1 MRLLLHFAHTYPAR
15 SLLTLLA
22 LLLAGLLD
30 GLGLSSLL
38 TMLVTMSGDTD
49 GAGLPLPAQ
58 QVRQF
63 LTSLGIS
70 PQLGPLLALM
80 VLAMAGKAALR
91 LAANA
96 QVGYTVARVATDI
109 RLGLLRAVLGSRWE
123 YYLRTP
129 IGRLSNA
136 ISGESNRAAGAYFD
150 AAQMMAVLVQGLIY
164 AVLALLVSWQATVAA
179 LLLGGLLMLGMGG
192 LVRRARQA
200 GTRQSQLTARL
211 VTYLTDVLQSVK
223 PLKAM
228 GREDLADGIL
238 ARQTRQID
246 KALRKQVIAKET
258 LPAVQEPLLAALA
271 AGGLYL
277 AMAHL
282 GLSLASVMVVIF
294 LLARLLGYFTK
305 VQREYQRM
313 VSAEGGFW
321 MLHDAIVDAQAAAE
335 PATGSAVPSLT
346 QSVELRDVRFAYG
359 AQPVLDGINLVI
371 QAGHFTTLIGP
382 SGAGKTTLVDVVIGL
397 LQPQSG
403 QVLID
408 GRPLPELDRQ
418 TWRRMIGYVPQDTL
432 LLHDSVL
439 VNVTLGD
446 PALGRED
453 AERALRQAG
462 AWDFVA
468 TLEQGLDTLVGERG
482 GKLSGGQR
490 QRIAIARALIHQ
502 PALLILDEPTS
513 ALDAAAEMAVRDTLR
528 DLKGRYTLL
537 AITHR
542 PALLDVS
549 DHVFHIVKGTLHPAS
564 EPVS

>member
-1 MRLLLHFAHTYPAR
+1 MRLLLHLARAYPGR
-15 SLLTLLA
+15 SLLTLLS

-38 TMLVTMSGDTD
+38 TMLVTVADD
-49 GAGLPLPAQ
+49 GAGQPLPAQ
-58 QVRQF
+58 QVTRF
-63 LTSLGIS
+63 LAMLGI
-70 PQLGPLLALM
+70 PPRLGPLLALM
-80 VLAMAGKAALR
+80 VIAMVVKAVMT

-96 QVGYTVARVATDI
+96 QVGYTMARVATDL
-109 RLGLLRAVLGSRWE
+109 RQRLLRAALSSRWE
-123 YYLRTP
+123 YYLHTP
-129 IGRLSNA
+129 IGALSNA
-136 ISGESNRAAGAYFD
+136 ISGEANQAANAYFC
-150 AAQMMAVLVQGLIY
+150 AAQMMAVLVQALIY
-164 AVLALLVSWQATVAA
+164 SALAMMVSWQATLAA
-179 LLLGGLLMLGMGG
+179 LLLGGLLMGAMGG
-192 LVRRARQA
+192 LVRRARRA
-200 GTRQSQLTARL
+200 SRRQHKLTAQL
-211 VTYLTDVLQSVK
+211 VIYLTDVLQSVK

-238 ARQTRQID
+238 AAQTRQID
-246 KALRKQVIAKET
+246 KALRRQVIAKEA
-258 LPAVQEPLLAALA
+258 LPAVQDPLFASLT

-277 AMAHL
+277 AIQHL

-294 LLARLLGYFTK
+294 LLARVLGYFSKT
-305 VQREYQRM
+305 QRQYQAMVASGTAYWRM
-313 VSAEGGFW
+313 LA
-321 MLHDAIVDAQAAAE
+321 AIERAQSAAE
-335 PATGSAVPSLT
+335 PPAGGATPRLERGI
-346 QSVELRDVRFAYG
+346 ELRGVRFAYG
-359 AQPVLDGINLVI
+359 ERAVLDGVDLNIPARQL
-371 QAGHFTTLIGP
+371 TTLIGP
-382 SGAGKTTLVDVVIGL
+382 SGAGKTTLVDIVIGL

-408 GRPLPELDRQ
+408 GVPLETLDRRA
-418 TWRRMIGYVPQDTL
+418 WRRMIGYVPQDTL

-468 TLEQGLDTLVGERG
+468 TLEQGLDTPVGERG

-528 DLKGRYTLL
+528 ELKGRYTLL

-549 DHVFHIVKGTLHPAS
+549 DHVFHIAKGPLPPAG

>member
-1 MRLLLHFAHTYPAR
+1 MRLLLHFARAYPAR
-15 SLLTLLA
+15 GLLTLLA

-38 TMLVTMSGDTD
+38 TMLVSVSGD
-49 GAGLPLPAQ
+49 GAGLPLPAR
-58 QVRQF
+58 QVTQF

-80 VLAMAGKAALR
+80 VVAMLAKAL
-91 LAANA
+91 LTLTANA
-96 QVGYTVARVATDI
+96 QVGYTVARVATDL
-109 RLGLLRAVLGSRWE
+109 RLGLLRAVLASRWE
-123 YYLRTP
+123 YYLHTP
-129 IGRLSNA
+129 IGGLSNA
-136 ISGESNRAAGAYFD
+136 ISGEANRAANAYFN
-150 AAQMMAVLVQGLIY
+150 AAQMIALLVQALIY
-164 AVLALLVSWQATVAA
+164 TALALLVSWQATAAA
-179 LLLGGLLMLGMGG
+179 LLVGGSLMWAMGG
-192 LVRRARQA
+192 LVRRARKA
-200 GTRQSQLTARL
+200 GMRQSQLTGAL

-238 ARQTRQID
+238 ARQTQQID
-246 KALRKQVIAKET
+246 KALRKQVIAKEA
-258 LPAVQEPLLAALA
+258 LPAVQDPLLASLA

-294 LLARLLGYFTK
+294 LLARVLGYFTK
-305 VQREYQRM
+305 VQRQYQHM
-313 VSAEGGFW
+313 VSTEGAYW
-321 MLHDAIVDAQAAAE
+321 LLHEAIAKARAAAE
-335 PATGSAVPSLT
+335 PPAGGAMPSLT
-346 QSVELRDVRFAYG
+346 RGIALQNVRFAYG
-359 AQPVLDGINLVI
+359 ERAVLDGINLNI
-371 QAGHFTTLIGP
+371 PAGQLTTLIGP

-397 LQPQSG
+397 LSPQSG

-408 GRPLPELDRQ
+408 GQPLAQLDRRA
-418 TWRRMIGYVPQDTL
+418 WRRMIGYVPQDTL

-439 VNVTLGD
+439 ANVTLGD

-462 AWDFVA
+462 AWDFVTA
-468 TLEQGLDTLVGERG
+468 LAQGLDTPVGERG

-490 QRIAIARALIHQ
+490 QRIAIARALVHQ

-513 ALDAAAEMAVRDTLR
+513 ALDAAAEAAVRDTLR
-528 DLKGRYTLL
+528 ALKGRYTLL

-549 DHVFHIVKGTLHPAS
+549 DQVLHIADGALSA
-564 EPVS
+564 VSKAAD

>member
-1 MRLLLHFAHTYPAR
+1 MRLLLHFARTYPAR

-179 LLLGGLLMLGMGG
+179 LLLGGLLMSGMGG

-258 LPAVQEPLLAALA
+258 LPAVQEPC
-271 AGGLYL
+271 
-277 AMAHL
+277 
-282 GLSLASVMVVIF
+282 
-294 LLARLLGYFTK
+294 
-305 VQREYQRM
+305 
-313 VSAEGGFW
+313 W
-321 MLHDAIVDAQAAAE
+321 
-335 PATGSAVPSLT
+335 
-346 QSVELRDVRFAYG
+346 
-359 AQPVLDGINLVI
+359 
-371 QAGHFTTLIGP
+371 
-382 SGAGKTTLVDVVIGL
+382 
-397 LQPQSG
+397 
-403 QVLID
+403 
-408 GRPLPELDRQ
+408 RP
-418 TWRRMIGYVPQDTL
+418 WRRADCTWPWRTL
-432 LLHDSVL
+432 ACRW
-439 VNVTLGD
+439 
-446 PALGRED
+446 PR
-453 AERALRQAG
+453 
-462 AWDFVA
+462 
-468 TLEQGLDTLVGERG
+468 
-482 GKLSGGQR
+482 
-490 QRIAIARALIHQ
+490 
-502 PALLILDEPTS
+502 
-513 ALDAAAEMAVRDTLR
+513 
-528 DLKGRYTLL
+528 
-537 AITHR
+537 
-542 PALLDVS
+542 
-549 DHVFHIVKGTLHPAS
+549 
-564 EPVS
+564 

>member
-1 MRLLLHFAHTYPAR
+1 MRLLLHFARTYPGR

-30 GLGLSSLL
+30 GLGLSSML
-38 TMLVTMSGDTD
+38 TMLVSMSGQSAD
-49 GAGLPLPAQ
+49 LPLPAR
-58 QVRQF
+58 QVNQF
-63 LTSLGIS
+63 LTSIGIS
-70 PQLGPLLALM
+70 PQLGPLLGLM
-80 VLAMAGKAALR
+80 VIAMLIKALLT

-96 QVGYTVARVATDI
+96 QVGYTMARVATDL
-109 RLGLLRAVLGSRWE
+109 RLRLLRAALASRWE
-123 YYLRTP
+123 YYLHTP
-129 IGRLSNA
+129 VGGLSNA
-136 ISGESNRAAGAYFD
+136 ISGEANLAANSYFC
-150 AAQMMAVLVQGLIY
+150 AAQMMALLVQGLIY
-164 AVLALLVSWQATVAA
+164 TGLALLVSWQATLAA
-179 LLLGGLLMLGMGG
+179 LTIGGALMGAMGG
-192 LVRRARQA
+192 LVRRARRA
-200 GTRQSQLTARL
+200 GKRQLQLTSAL
-211 VTYLTDVLQSVK
+211 VIYLTDVLQSVK

-246 KALRKQVIAKET
+246 KALRKQVIAKEA
-258 LPAVQEPLLAALA
+258 LPALQDPLLASLA
-271 AGGLYL
+271 AAGLYL
-277 AMAHL
+277 AITRL

-294 LLARLLGYFTK
+294 LLARVLGYFTK
-305 VQREYQRM
+305 VQRQYQAM
-313 VSAEGGFW
+313 VGAGAAYWLLNE
-321 MLHDAIVDAQAAAE
+321 AIEKARAAQE
-335 PATGSAVPSLT
+335 PPAGSGVPSLERGI
-346 QSVELRDVRFAYG
+346 VLREVRFAYSERT
-359 AQPVLDGINLVI
+359 VLDSINLTI
-371 QAGHFTTLIGP
+371 PAGQLTTLIGP
-382 SGAGKTTLVDVVIGL
+382 SGAGKTTLVDIVIGL

-418 TWRRMIGYVPQDTL
+418 AWRRMIGYVPQDTL

-446 PALGRED
+446 PDLSRHD

-462 AWDFVA
+462 AWEFVA
-468 TLEQGLDTLVGERG
+468 HLAQGLDTPVGERG

-490 QRIAIARALIHQ
+490 QRIAIARALVHR

-513 ALDAAAEMAVRDTLR
+513 ALDAAAEAAVRDTLR

-549 DHVFHIVKGTLHPAS
+549 DHVFHIVDGALRPAS
-564 EPVS
+564 EPVA

>member
-1 MRLLLHFAHTYPAR
+1 MRLLLHFARSYPGR

-38 TMLVTMSGDTD
+38 TMLVSMSGEGTD
-49 GAGLPLPAQ
+49 VPLPAR
-58 QVRQF
+58 QVNQF
-63 LTSLGIS
+63 LTGIGIS
-70 PQLGPLLALM
+70 PQLGPLLGLM
-80 VLAMAGKAALR
+80 VIAMLIKALLT

-96 QVGYTVARVATDI
+96 QVGYTVARVATDL
-109 RLGLLRAVLGSRWE
+109 RLGLLRAALASRWE

-136 ISGESNRAAGAYFD
+136 VSGEANRAANAYFD
-150 AAQMMAVLVQGLIY
+150 AAQMMALLVQALVY
-164 AVLALLVSWQATVAA
+164 TALALLVSWQATAAA
-179 LLLGGLLMLGMGG
+179 LLVGGILMSAMGG

-200 GTRQSQLTARL
+200 GARQSQLTSTL

-246 KALRKQVIAKET
+246 KALRKQVIAKEA
-258 LPAVQEPLLAALA
+258 LPAVQEPLLASLA

-277 AMAHL
+277 AMTHL
-282 GLSLASVMVVIF
+282 GMSLASVMVVIF
-294 LLARLLGYFTK
+294 LLARVLGYFTK
-305 VQREYQRM
+305 VQRQYQRM

-321 MLHDAIVDAQAAAE
+321 MLHTAIVDAQTAAE
-335 PATGSAVPSLT
+335 PPAGTSIPSL
-346 QSVELRDVRFAYG
+346 SRGIELRDMRFAYG
-359 AQPVLDGINLVI
+359 EQPVLDGISLHI
-371 QAGHFTTLIGP
+371 PAGHFTTLIGP

-403 QVLID
+403 EVLID
-408 GRPLPELDRQ
+408 GRPLAELDRQ
-418 TWRRMIGYVPQDTL
+418 AWRRMIGYVPQDTL

-439 VNVTLGD
+439 ANVTLGD
-446 PALGRED
+446 PTLGRDD
-453 AERALRQAG
+453 AERALRLAG

-468 TLEQGLDTLVGERG
+468 ALAQGLDTPVGERG

-490 QRIAIARALIHQ
+490 QRIAIARALVHQ

-513 ALDAAAEMAVRDTLR
+513 ALDAAAEAAVRDTLR

-549 DHVFHIVKGTLHPAS
+549 DHVHHIVGGRLRAAS
-564 EPVS
+564 EPAT